1 MTVGGLEDDNH
12 SGGAVVV
19 STNAFHYRGFVFYW
33 FSRFFNV
40 FSIQIVAVAVGWQL
54 YEETRDPFLLG
65 LVGLVQFAPALV
77 LVLVTGVAADRF
89 SRRRIMGVCIAL
101 EALTV
106 GGIVVFWALH
116 ERGSAAVWPLFAL
129 LTVFGVARAFLGP
142 AVQSLVANLVP
153 REAFGNAVAWNSSSF
168 QIATISGP
176 ALGGLLYGLDPMA
189 PYALAFL
196 LFTVASSLTFLIP
209 KARQRSGSERPSLSM
224 MLAGL
229 RYIWSQPVVLGAIS
243 LDMFA
248 VLLGGT
254 TALLPAI
261 AHDVLDV
268 GPWGLGF
275 LRSATGVGAVLMA
288 LYLMRYPIRDRA
300 GHVMFAAVCF
310 YGVFVIVFGLST
322 TVWLSVVAL
331 ALIGAADMVSV
342 YIRATLVQLA
352 TPDDVRG
359 RVSAVNMLFIG
370 ASNDLGEFRAGMSAG
385 LFGVV
390 PAVVLGGAGSLIVAG
405 VWAWLFP
412 DLREKR
418 YLSGR

>member
-1 MTVGGLEDDNH
+1 MVGGLEADNH
-12 SGGAVVV
+12 SGGAVAV
-19 STNAFHYRGFVFYW
+19 STNAFHYRGFAFYW
-33 FSRFFNV
+33 FSRLFNV

-106 GGIVVFWALH
+106 AGIVAFWALH
-116 ERGSAAVWPLFAL
+116 ERGSGAVWPLFL
-129 LTVFGVARAFLGP
+129 MLMVFGVARAFLGP

-196 LFTVASSLTFLIP
+196 LFTVASSLTFHIP
-209 KARQRSGSERPSLSM
+209 KAPQRGGAERPSLSM

-288 LYLMRYPIRDRA
+288 LYLMRHPIRDRA
-300 GHVMFAAVCF
+300 GYVMFAAVCF

-418 YLSGR
+418 HLSGR